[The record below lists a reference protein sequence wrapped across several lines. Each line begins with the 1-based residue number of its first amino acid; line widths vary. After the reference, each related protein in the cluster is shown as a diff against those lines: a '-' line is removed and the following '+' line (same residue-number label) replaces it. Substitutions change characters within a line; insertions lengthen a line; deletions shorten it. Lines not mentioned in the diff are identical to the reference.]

1 MQLPQGPNGQTV
13 QINAPAGIPT
23 GGLTTVQKVIGNT
36 VTILLI
42 ATVILTLIYLIIGG
56 IQWIQSGGDKQKVA
70 QARSRL
76 TFAIIG
82 LVIAFC
88 AFVIVNIVGA
98 FFHVN
103 LLSAGA

>member
-13 QINAPAGIPT
+13 TINAPAGIPT

-42 ATVILTLIYLIIGG
+42 ATVLLTLIYLILGG

-82 LVIAFC
+82 LIVALC
-88 AFVIVNIVGA
+88 AFVIINIVGA